1 MIKKIIIPLA
11 GISALA
17 LLMAFQAGAFATDK
31 INPGIKKAFEI
42 TAQETI
48 TIEKVSI
55 PEYHHSIGTVR
66 SRDEIDVIPRI
77 IARILEVKV
86 RSGDNVKRGDIIAVL
101 DAKDLQAAV
110 SQGQEQYR
118 AVSAAI
124 YAADEQIKSAE
135 AVLEL
140 AKKEHVRA
148 KTLFEQNAI
157 AKRTFDEAGTALKQA
172 EAAKQQAIQQK
183 RAAQA
188 QAAAAGQ
195 SIKQAEVGY
204 EYATVLSPIDGI
216 VAERL
221 ADPGDLGNPS
231 SVILRIFDPK
241 TMLLEVPIRESLVKD
256 VVVGTEVI
264 YNVSALDKE
273 YEGKVI
279 EVVPYVDPSTRTF
292 LAKISIDNPYELM
305 PGMYGTVKIP
315 LKSTKNVILIP
326 ETALIK
332 TGQLESVTE
341 VKDKTQYRR
350 QVKTVK
356 SSDGMLEVVSGLTH
370 GQTIIKSASE

>member
-1 MIKKIIIPLA
+1 MIKKIIVPIA
-11 GISALA
+11 GIAALA
-17 LLMAFQAGAFATDK
+17 LLMAVQAGAFATDK

-42 TAQETI
+42 TAQDTL
-48 TIEKVSI
+48 TIEKESQS
-55 PEYHHSIGTVR
+55 EYYHSIGTIR

-86 RSGDNVKRGDIIAVL
+86 RSGDSVKRGDIIAVL

-124 YAADEQIKSAE
+124 SAANEQIKSAE
-135 AVLEL
+135 AALEL
-140 AKKEHVRA
+140 AKKEHERT
-148 KTLFEQNAI
+148 KTLYEQNAI
-157 AKRTFDEAGTALKQA
+157 AKRTFDEASTALKQA
-172 EAAKQQAIQQK
+172 EAARQQAIQQK

-231 SVILRIFDPK
+231 SVILRIFDPQ

-256 VVVGTEVI
+256 VIVGTEVI
-264 YNVSALDKE
+264 YKVSALDKE
-273 YEGKVI
+273 YTGKVI

-292 LAKISIDNPYELM
+292 LAKISINDPSELM

-315 LKSTKNVILIP
+315 LKSTKDIILIP
-326 ETALIK
+326 ESAVTK

-341 VKDKTQYRR
+341 LKDNALYRR
-350 QVKTVK
+350 QVKTIK
-356 SSDGMLEVVSGLTH
+356 STNGMLEVVSGLTP
-370 GQTIIKSASE
+370 GQKIVKSPAK

>member
-1 MIKKIIIPLA
+1 M
-11 GISALA
+11 
-17 LLMAFQAGAFATDK
+17 
-31 INPGIKKAFEI
+31 
-42 TAQETI
+42 
-48 TIEKVSI
+48 
-55 PEYHHSIGTVR
+55 
-66 SRDEIDVIPRI
+66 
-77 IARILEVKV
+77 
-86 RSGDNVKRGDIIAVL
+86 
-101 DAKDLQAAV
+101 
-110 SQGQEQYR
+110 
-118 AVSAAI
+118 SAAI

-256 VVVGTEVI
+256 VKVGTEVI
-264 YNVSALDKE
+264 YVSALDKE

-292 LAKISIDNPYELM
+292 LAKISIDNPSELM

-315 LKSTKNVILIP
+315 LNQQKRYINTRNSLN
-326 ETALIK
+326 K

-356 SSDGMLEVVSGLTH
+356 SSDGMLEVVSGLTP
-370 GQTIIKSASE
+370 GQQLLNLHLNNSYKNTRSLSRVGVFLFKDICFSRHIRHKSRMSRHDEENAGFSKVFNFNQFEFEMKFLPAKG